1 MTGSDKT
8 QQKLIDSIR
17 KTKSAAAKSPEAT
30 RPAEAAAAEPAA
42 KPAAPPRPT
51 PVSQGSDPYQSGQ
64 RVWPD

>member
-17 KTKSAAAKSPEAT
+17 KTKSAAAKSPEA
-30 RPAEAAAAEPAA
+30 AQSAEPA
-42 KPAAPPRPT
+42 KRAAPPRST
-51 PVSQGSDPYQSGQ
+51 PVSQGSDPYQSGR